1 MSRFGNWVILDD
13 VFIVER
19 ALSASE
25 VAIVHKLGIGGTAT
39 PVDPK
44 GKVSTYWPE
53 INLLLIYTKSSI
65 LWRFYRHNIDQFL
78 SEKSNY

>member
-1 MSRFGNWVILDD
+1 MHSRMIGHCIQPMSRFGNWVNGVILDD

-53 INLLLIYTKSSI
+53 INPTS
-65 LWRFYRHNIDQFL
+65 
-78 SEKSNY
+78 